1 MSFGSAGACSV
12 AADATILG
20 RPCHPGVFLELPTF
34 HRVPVAWLLEHGS
47 ESIRLRTRR
56 ELAYP
61 GTVSPEAIAADEA
74 IVVESKQVQGVVK
87 KQKDNGIWGGNL
99 LGLAASAR
107 DGIKD
112 VGTIPQYRRLLQLG
126 LSKSARPYKLADRI
140 LFRLLSRDDD
150 PFLQFEFTK
159 LAKDSPAAADW
170 ARDHMREAGAAA
182 LAEAGY
188 IEDPRLRGAA
198 HKIASSVSAFLRS
211 SLAEKP
217 YVRSGAKTILN
228 PEAHPPTWY
237 SVAMIAA
244 MPNLQRERA
253 GFTERLGQYLGTPMS
268 KKAFVWQV
276 GKRVLKP
283 ELLLL
288 GDPIVADSKGNAKDI
303 PLALHFIELL
313 ARISALHTNPVATK
327 VLARLMSECDDQGVW
342 RPKTLKAAPK
352 AIHKV
357 TYHTYPI
364 HLESKTADSR
374 VVDVTFRLALIARLL
389 GWPLEYR

>member
-1 MSFGSAGACSV
+1 MQRAKSGGCSV
-12 AADATILG
+12 AANTTILR
-20 RPCHPGVFLELPTF
+20 RPCHPGVYLDLPTF
-34 HRVPVAWLLEHGS
+34 HRVPVTWLLEHGS

-61 GTVSPEAIAADEA
+61 GSVPPEAMVADEGA
-74 IVVESKQVQGVVK
+74 VTESKLAQAVVK
-87 KQKDNGIWGGNL
+87 KQKDNGVWGGNL
-99 LGLAASAR
+99 LGLAASAK

-126 LSKSARPYKLADRI
+126 LTKSARPYKLADRV

-150 PFLQFEFTK
+150 PFLQFEFAK
-159 LAKDSPAAADW
+159 LAKDSQPSAHW
-170 ARDHMREAGAAA
+170 AREHMREAVAAA

-211 SLAEKP
+211 PLAEKP

-268 KKAFVWQV
+268 KKAFVWQI
-276 GKRVLKP
+276 GKRVVKP
-283 ELLLL
+283 DLLLL

-313 ARISALHTNPVATK
+313 ARIAALHTNPVATK
-327 VLARLMSECDDQGVW
+327 VLARLMSECDSQGVW
-342 RPKTLKAAPK
+342 RPKALKAAPK
-352 AIHKV
+352 ATHKV
-357 TYHTYPI
+357 TYHAYPI
-364 HLESKTADSR
+364 HQESKSADSR

>member
-1 MSFGSAGACSV
+1 V
-12 AADATILG
+12 
-20 RPCHPGVFLELPTF
+20 PLELPAS
-34 HRVPVAWLLEHGS
+34 HRVPVTWLLEHGS

-61 GTVSPEAIAADEA
+61 PITVTPEALAAEEEA
-74 IVVESKQVQGVVK
+74 VVHSKLAQAVVR
-87 KQKDNGIWGGNL
+87 KQKDNGVWGGNL
-99 LGLAASAR
+99 LALAPSAKE
-107 DGIKD
+107 GIKE

-126 LSKSARPYKLADRI
+126 YPRSGRPFKLADRL

-150 PFLQFEFTK
+150 PMLQFEFAK
-159 LAKDSPAAADW
+159 LSKDSPEAAEW
-170 ARDHMREAGAAA
+170 ARDHMREAASAA

-198 HKIASSVSAFLRS
+198 HRIATSVSAFLRS
-211 SLAEKP
+211 PIAEKP
-217 YVRSGAKTILN
+217 YVRSGSKTILN

-237 SVAMIAA
+237 SLAMIAA

-253 GFTERLGQYLGTPMS
+253 GFTERLGQYLGLQMS
-268 KKAFVWQV
+268 RKAYIWQV

-288 GDPIVADSKGNAKDI
+288 GDPIEADAKGVAKDI

-313 ARISALHTNPVATK
+313 ARISALHTNPVATR
-327 VLARLMSECDDQGVW
+327 VLARLLSECDEQGVW
-342 RPKTLKAAPK
+342 RPKPAKAAPRTT
-352 AIHKV
+352 HRV
-357 TYHTYPI
+357 TYHMYP
-364 HLESKTADSR
+364 LQAESKSSDSR
-374 VVDVTFRLALIARLL
+374 LVDVTFRLALIARLL

>member
-1 MSFGSAGACSV
+1 MHL
-12 AADATILG
+12 D
-20 RPCHPGVFLELPTF
+20 LPTL
-34 HRVPVAWLLEHGS
+34 HRVPVSWLLEHGS

-61 GTVSPEAIAADEA
+61 GTIPPEAITADEEGVA
-74 IVVESKQVQGVVK
+74 QSKLAQAVVK
-87 KQKDNGIWGGNL
+87 KQKDTGIWGGNL
-99 LGLAASAR
+99 LGLAPSAK
-107 DGIKD
+107 DGIKET
-112 VGTIPQYRRLLQLG
+112 GTIPNYRRLLQLG
-126 LSKSARPYKLADRI
+126 YPKSGRPYKLTDRV

-150 PFLQFEFTK
+150 PALQFEFAK
-159 LAKDSPAAADW
+159 LSKDSPAAAEW
-170 ARDHMREAGAAA
+170 AREHMREAAAAA
-182 LAEAGY
+182 LAEAGF

-198 HKIASSVSAFLRS
+198 HKIASAVSAFLRS
-211 SLAEKP
+211 PLAEKP

-268 KKAFVWQV
+268 KKAYVWMI

-288 GDPIVADSKGNAKDI
+288 GDPIVSDAKGNAKDI

-327 VLARLMSECDDQGVW
+327 VLARLFSECDPHGVW
-342 RPKTLKAAPK
+342 RPKGLKTAPR

-357 TYHTYPI
+357 TYHTYPT
-364 HLESKTADSR
+364 HLEAKSNDSKL
-374 VVDVTFRLALIARLL
+374 VDVTFRLALIARLL
-389 GWPLEYR
+389 GIALEYH

>member
-1 MSFGSAGACSV
+1 M
-12 AADATILG
+12 T
-20 RPCHPGVFLELPTF
+20 
-34 HRVPVAWLLEHGS
+34 WLLEHGS

-61 GTVSPEAIAADEA
+61 PVTVSPEALAAEEES
-74 IVVESKQVQGVVK
+74 VVHSKLAQAVVK
-87 KQKDNGIWGGNL
+87 KQKDTGVWGGNL
-99 LGLAASAR
+99 LALAPSAKE
-107 DGIKD
+107 GIKE

-126 LSKSARPYKLADRI
+126 YPRSGRPFKLADRL

-150 PFLQFEFTK
+150 PILQFEFTK
-159 LAKDSPAAADW
+159 LSKDSPEAAEW
-170 ARDHMREAGAAA
+170 ARDHMREAASAA

-198 HKIASSVSAFLRS
+198 HKIATSVSAFLRS
-211 SLAEKP
+211 PIAEKP

-237 SVAMIAA
+237 SLAMIAA

-253 GFTERLGQYLGTPMS
+253 GFTERLGQYLGLQMS
-268 KKAFVWQV
+268 RKAYVWQV

-288 GDPIVADSKGNAKDI
+288 GDPIEADTKGTAKDI

-313 ARISALHTNPVATK
+313 ARISALHTNPVATR
-327 VLARLMSECDDQGVW
+327 VLARLLSECDEQGVW
-342 RPKTLKAAPK
+342 RPKQLKAAPRTT
-352 AIHKV
+352 HRV
-357 TYHTYPI
+357 TYHMYP
-364 HLESKTADSR
+364 LQAEAKSADSR
-374 VVDVTFRLALIARLL
+374 LVDVTFRLALIARLL

>member
-1 MSFGSAGACSV
+1 VSPV
-12 AADATILG
+12 N
-20 RPCHPGVFLELPTF
+20 PGVHLDLPSF
-34 HRVPVAWLLEHGS
+34 HRVPVTWLLEHGS

-56 ELAYP
+56 ELSYP
-61 GTVSPEAIAADEA
+61 GTVLSETFAADEEA
-74 IVVESKQVQGVVK
+74 VAGSKLVQTVVR
-87 KQKDNGIWGGNL
+87 KQKDNGVWGANL
-99 LGLAASAR
+99 LGLAASAK

-126 LSKSARPYKLADRI
+126 VPRSARPYKLADRV
-140 LFRLLSRDDD
+140 LFRMLSRDED
-150 PFLQFEFTK
+150 PFLQFEFAK
-159 LAKDSPAAADW
+159 LSKDSAPAAEW
-170 ARDHMREAGAAA
+170 AREHMREAAAAA

-211 SLAEKP
+211 PLAEKP
-217 YVRSGAKTILN
+217 YIRSGSKTILN

-253 GFTERLGQYLGTPMS
+253 GFTERLGQYLGLAMS
-268 KKAFVWQV
+268 KKAYVWQI
-276 GKRVLKP
+276 GKRVHKP

-288 GDPIVADSKGNAKDI
+288 GDPIVADAKGNAKDI

-327 VLARLMSECDDQGVW
+327 VLARLMSEVDEQGVW
-342 RPKTLKAAPK
+342 RPKALKTAPR
-352 AIHKV
+352 AIHKI
-357 TYHTYPI
+357 TYHTYPL
-364 HLESKTADSR
+364 HQESRGPDTR
-374 VVDVTFRLALIARLL
+374 LVDVTFRLALIARLL
-389 GWPLEYR
+389 GWPLEYL

>member
-1 MSFGSAGACSV
+1 M
-12 AADATILG
+12 T
-20 RPCHPGVFLELPTF
+20 
-34 HRVPVAWLLEHGS
+34 WLLEHGS

-61 GTVSPEAIAADEA
+61 GSVPPETAAADEQA
-74 IVVESKQVQGVVK
+74 VAESKLAHAVIR
-87 KQKDNGIWGGNL
+87 KQKDNGVWGGNL
-99 LGLAASAR
+99 LGLASNAKE
-107 DGIKD
+107 GIKD

-126 LSKSARPYKLADRI
+126 FPRSGRPFKLADRI
-140 LFRLLSRDDD
+140 LFRLLSRDED
-150 PFLQFEFTK
+150 PFLQFEFGK
-159 LAKDSPAAADW
+159 LYRDSTPAGEW
-170 ARDHMREAGAAA
+170 AREHTREAAAAA

-211 SLAEKP
+211 PLAEKP
-217 YVRSGAKTILN
+217 FSRSGSKTILN

-253 GFTERLGQYLGTPMS
+253 GFTERLGQYLGLAMS
-268 KKAFVWQV
+268 KKAFVWQI
-276 GKRVLKP
+276 GRKVLKP

-288 GDPIVADSKGNAKDI
+288 GDPIVADSKGSAKDI

-327 VLARLMSECDDQGVW
+327 VLARLMSECDERGVW
-342 RPKTLKAAPK
+342 CPKGVKLAPRP
-352 AIHKV
+352 IHKI
-357 TYHTYPI
+357 TYHMYP
-364 HLESKTADSR
+364 LQQESKSPDSR
-374 VVDVTFRLALIARLL
+374 LVDVTFRLALIARLL
-389 GWPLEYR
+389 GWPLEYL